1 MQERLQKILSAAGIS
16 SRRAAESL
24 ITEGRVTVNGTVITT
39 LGSKADPATDKICLD
54 GKAITVPQ
62 TKRYILLNK
71 PAGYVT
77 TLKDPDGRP
86 IISDLL
92 KGIPERLYPVGRL
105 DFNTEGLILL
115 TNDGEWANRLAHPR
129 NEIEKEYL
137 VKIRGGLS
145 VEQAGQLEKGVELD
159 DGITA
164 PAKVTIIRVL
174 EKNVWFTIT
183 IHEGRYRQV
192 RRMCE
197 ALGLPVVKLK
207 RVRYG
212 CVLLGDLGS
221 GEYRPL
227 DPGEA
232 KALANGMTPVKQTPQ
247 ITPQKPAL
255 TKSDDQKQ
263 KKGLQRTSLR
273 ARK

>member
-24 ITEGRVTVNGTVITT
+24 ITEGRITVNGSVITA

-62 TKRYILLNK
+62 IKRYILLNK

-145 VEQAGQLEKGVELD
+145 VEQTDQLEKGIELD

-164 PAKVTIIRVL
+164 PAKVAIIRVM

-197 ALGLPVVKLK
+197 ALGLPIVKLK

-212 CVLLGDLGS
+212 CVLLGDLGP

-227 DPGEA
+227 DPAEA
-232 KALANGMTPVKQTPQ
+232 KALAKGMTPVKQTV
-247 ITPQKPAL
+247 QKPAPKPDPA
-255 TKSDDQKQ
+255 KSGGQKQ

>member
-1 MQERLQKILSAAGIS
+1 MQERLQKILSAAGIT
-16 SRRAAESL
+16 SRRAAEAL
-24 ITEGRVTVNGTVITT
+24 ITEGRVTVNGEAITL
-39 LGSKADPATDKICLD
+39 LGSKADASVDRICLD
-54 GKAITVPQ
+54 GKPISVPQ
-62 TKRYILLNK
+62 AKKYILLNK

-86 IISDLL
+86 IISNLL
-92 KGIPERLYPVGRL
+92 KDIPERLYPVGRL

-145 VEQAGQLEKGVELD
+145 AEQVEQLEKGVELD

-164 PAKVTIIRVL
+164 AAKVNIIRIL

-192 RRMCE
+192 RRMCD

-212 CVLLGDLGS
+212 CVQLGELKP
-221 GEYRPL
+221 GEYRHL
-227 DPGEA
+227 DPAEA
-232 KALANGMTPVKQTPQ
+232 KALAKGMVPVTSS
-247 ITPQKPAL
+247 PA
-255 TKSDDQKQ
+255 KSVSRPAAGSGNEQGQ
-263 KKGLQRTSLR
+263 KKRLQRTSLR
-273 ARK
+273 VRK